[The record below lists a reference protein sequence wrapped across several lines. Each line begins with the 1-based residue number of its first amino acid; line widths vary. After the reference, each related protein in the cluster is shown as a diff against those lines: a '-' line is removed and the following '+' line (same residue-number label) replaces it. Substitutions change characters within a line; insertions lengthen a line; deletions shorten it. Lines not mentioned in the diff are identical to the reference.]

1 MEDGGEGGWSDRVVN
16 TGGKNS
22 RGENKQEGERE
33 ADHRGGA
40 DVSGS
45 SRSGGGARSGSV
57 SDGLGR
63 GEPAPTA
70 PRRSEPMIHSPAGR
84 SGNSGGVSGR
94 AGGGRQV

>member
-1 MEDGGEGGWSDRVVN
+1 MAERKINRRER
-16 TGGKNS
+16 
-22 RGENKQEGERE
+22 ERE

-45 SRSGGGARSGSV
+45 SRSGGAARSGSV

-70 PRRSEPMIHSPAGR
+70 PSRSEPMIHSPAGR
-84 SGNSGGVSGR
+84 SGNSGGVSVR
-94 AGGGRQV
+94 AEGGRQV